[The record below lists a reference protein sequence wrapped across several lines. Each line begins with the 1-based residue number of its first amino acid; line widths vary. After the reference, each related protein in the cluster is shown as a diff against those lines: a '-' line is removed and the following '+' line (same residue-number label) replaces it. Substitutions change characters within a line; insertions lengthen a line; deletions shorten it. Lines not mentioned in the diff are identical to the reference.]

1 MSAASKAPA
10 DDQRAWLPRPRRDD
24 PSGPVLVLIALA
36 ALGFGLASTAG
47 LWADPA
53 GRFIAGNVPD
63 ATHYSWWLGHT
74 PHSIGQLE
82 NPFETK
88 DLNWPTGVGA
98 MNNTT
103 LLLPA
108 VLLSPLTLLVNSV
121 LTLNVLNL
129 LAVPACFAAGY
140 WALRKVPG
148 VSSGAAAVGAAAFA
162 ISPAIINSLTGHI
175 TMAFAPGLPIL
186 IALSVEAWRTDH
198 RRTSRFD
205 AHSPIRVGLWLGL
218 VALLQV
224 FIGEEVLFQ
233 AGIGAVLILLT
244 AAVFRPRQI
253 KAGAA
258 RLARTLLVAF
268 AVFLPLAAYPLYLQ
282 FFGPHAHHGS
292 PFTKDYF
299 GADLTAFYTPT
310 QGVLLSREADLERAR
325 LFPGGIEEHLAYLGW
340 PLIITCLI
348 TVVLGWRMLAVRC
361 AAVGLLVTAGLS
373 LGGRLWIDGVWT
385 EHRGPYSFLQEL
397 PVTEA
402 SLATRLGLLVALFA
416 GVLLA
421 LAVQGLRSG
430 SRHRLLH
437 PSPRA
442 NASRTNV
449 TARALGAVG
458 VSVACLAPMLP
469 ATIPVVDVTETP
481 EWFTSQAQELPE
493 DTVVVVLPY
502 PVPSLPTAMRWQSE
516 ADYPFRMPGG
526 YFLGPAED
534 GQAYVGGAA
543 DPATA
548 RLLTE
553 VQYTGTPRMVT
564 PADRMQA
571 QADITAWGADKIVLG
586 PDPANAAL
594 KQTVTDLLG
603 QEPVSQGG
611 VDVWE
616 LP

>member
-1 MSAASKAPA
+1 MSASPQATPV
-10 DDQRAWLPRPRRDD
+10 DQRVWLPRPRRED
-24 PSGPVLVLIALA
+24 PSGPVLVLVALA
-36 ALGFGLASTAG
+36 ALGFGLAATAG

-53 GRFIAGNVPD
+53 GRFVAGNVPD
-63 ATHYSWWLGHT
+63 AIHYSWWLGHT
-74 PHSIGQLE
+74 PHSLGE
-82 NPFETK
+82 VRSPFETQ
-88 DLNWPTGVGA
+88 DLNYPTGVGA

-108 VLLSPLTLLVNSV
+108 VLLAPVTVLVNSV
-121 LTLNVLNL
+121 LTLNILNL

-162 ISPAIINSLTGHI
+162 VSPAIVNSLTGHI
-175 TMAFAPGLPIL
+175 TMALAPGLPIL

-198 RRTSRFD
+198 RRSSRWD
-205 AHSPIRVGLWLGL
+205 AHGPIRVGFWLGL

-224 FIGEEVLFQ
+224 FLGEEVLFQ
-233 AGIGAVLILLT
+233 AGLGALLILLT

-268 AVFLPLAAYPLYLQ
+268 TVFLPLAAYPLYLQ

-299 GADLTAFYTPT
+299 GADVTAFFTPT
-310 QGVLLSREADLERAR
+310 PGVLLHRAADLENAR
-325 LFPGGIEEHLAYLGW
+325 NFPGGIEEHLAYLGW

-348 TVVLGWRMLAVRC
+348 TIVLGWRMLAVRC
-361 AAVGLLVTAGLS
+361 AAVGLLVSAALS

-385 EHRGPYSFLQEL
+385 EHRGPYHLLQEL

-402 SLATRLGLLVALFA
+402 SLATRLGLLVALFS

-437 PSPRA
+437 P
-442 NASRTNV
+442 ASRPSGRTNV
-449 TARALGAVG
+449 TARAVGAVA
-458 VSVACLAPMLP
+458 VSVACLAPLLP
-469 ATIPVVDVTETP
+469 AAIPVVDAPETP
-481 EWFTSQAQELPE
+481 QWFTSQAQDLPN

-502 PVPSLPTAMRWQSE
+502 PVPTLPTAMRWQSE
-516 ADYPFRMPGG
+516 AGYPFRMPGG

-548 RLLTE
+548 RLLSE
-553 VQYTGTPRMVT
+553 VQYTGVARVVT
-564 PADRMQA
+564 PADRAQA
-571 QADITAWGADKIVLG
+571 QADLQAWGADKIVLG
-586 PDPANAAL
+586 PDQASDAL
-594 KQTVTDLLG
+594 RRTVSDLLE
-603 QEPVSQGG
+603 QAPVSEGG
-611 VDVWE
+611 VEIWE
-616 LP
+616 IR